1 MIMQFNTSGTL
12 QILAANTI
20 SNTDKFAKVVH
31 PDIGGY
37 PTNGGTSISVMLLQ
51 KLWFY
56 IKCGNANPLEKL
68 TDVWTI
74 LTNVYSLF
82 L

>member
-1 MIMQFNTSGTL
+1 MLMMQCMIMKFNTSGTV

-37 PTNGGTSISVMLLQ
+37 PTNGRTA
-51 KLWFY
+51 F
-56 IKCGNANPLEKL
+56 P
-68 TDVWTI
+68 
-74 LTNVYSLF
+74 
-82 L
+82 

>member
-1 MIMQFNTSGTL
+1 MLMMQCMIMQFNTSGKV

-37 PTNGGTSISVMLLQ
+37 PTNGCTA
-51 KLWFY
+51 F
-56 IKCGNANPLEKL
+56 P
-68 TDVWTI
+68 
-74 LTNVYSLF
+74 
-82 L
+82 